1 MSKVWSHQL
10 AGSRFRRPGLL
21 VASAVTSLVLAGC
34 ASTAPATTSSP
45 TPTPSASTS
54 TSTPTADAGLQAPN
68 QVFEADCEAALSS
81 AQIGDVLGETVTTED
96 TTANSGVEF
105 AVAQAGGVS
114 CNWTGEGDDGPRLI
128 SILLPAALL
137 PPEMSLTPFCE
148 GTEEGSGGR
157 GNCNFELVSS
167 GMWLSGILAT
177 GPGTVNNDARA
188 AITALSDQFDAN
200 ASTAAKFSASA
211 AAPGLWPPMA
221 QTDCGTLTASAP
233 VTAALAGSSITG
245 VLEGWGGGVSGL
257 FVAGDA
263 AELSTCVWT
272 GTTAD
277 GQYADVGTD
286 ILPGAAWAQASVA
299 QRPGAEEVDVAGL
312 ERVIR
317 VPGELSTE
325 LHVFDGANWLQISAV
340 GDSTRSL
347 DTLGPLAVAWVT
359 ALNDAR

>member
-1 MSKVWSHQL
+1 MTQVRSHRL
-10 AGSRFRRPGLL
+10 AGSRFRRLCLL
-21 VASAVTSLVLAGC
+21 VAASLTSLVLAGC

-45 TPTPSASTS
+45 TPTPSAATS
-54 TSTPTADAGLQAPN
+54 TPTPTADAGLQAPN
-68 QVFEADCEAALSS
+68 QVFGADCEAALTS
-81 AQIGDVLGETVTTED
+81 AQISDVLGETVTTED
-96 TTANSGVEF
+96 TTPNASVEF

-114 CNWTGEGDDGPRLI
+114 CNWAGDGEDGTRLI
-128 SILLPAALL
+128 STILPAALL
-137 PPEMSLTPFCE
+137 PPEIELTPFCE
-148 GTEEGSGGR
+148 GTEEGVGGR

-167 GMWLSGILAT
+167 GMWLSGILVT

-188 AITALSDQFDAN
+188 AITALSDHFAAN
-200 ASTAAKFSASA
+200 ASAAAEFNVSA
-211 AAPGLWPPMA
+211 AAPGTWPPMA
-221 QTDCGTLTASAP
+221 QTDCGTLAASAP
-233 VTAALAGSSITG
+233 VTTALAGSSITG

-263 AELSTCVWT
+263 AQLSTCVWT

-277 GQYADVGTD
+277 GQYVDVGTY

-312 ERVIR
+312 ERVIS
-317 VPGELSTE
+317 VPGELSAE
-325 LHVFDGANWLQISAV
+325 LHVFDGDNWLQISAV